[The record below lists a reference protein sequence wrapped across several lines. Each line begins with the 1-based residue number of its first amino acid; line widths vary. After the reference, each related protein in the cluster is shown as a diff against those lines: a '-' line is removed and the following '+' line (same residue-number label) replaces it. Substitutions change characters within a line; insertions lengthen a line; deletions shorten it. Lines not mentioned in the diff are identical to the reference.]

1 MQSEFSDELKRVRE
15 LLQGEYEQKVRNAFE
30 ELDELK
36 TTLEEAA
43 KERQAK
49 NDRML
54 QRQLETKDGEIEE
67 LNTLLAKL

>member
-15 LLQGEYEQKVRNAFE
+15 LLQSEYEQKVRNAFE

-36 TTLEEAA
+36 NTLEDAA

-54 QRQLETKDGEIEE
+54 ARQLETKDGEIEE